1 MITTRYLLE
10 MVNMSTLNGDLVR
23 DVLSLPVDQ
32 RAALIERLI
41 ESLNLPT
48 SPEIDAMWM
57 EEVERR
63 AEEVDNGTAELIDGE
78 KVFDDIRRRFQQ

>member
-1 MITTRYLLE
+1 MDLPWALNMATINENLL
-10 MVNMSTLNGDLVR
+10 R

-32 RAALIERLI
+32 RAALIEKLI

-48 SPEIDAMWM
+48 SPEIDAMWV
-57 EEVERR
+57 EEIERR
-63 AEEVDNGTAELIDGE
+63 AEEVDNGTVELVDGE